1 LGFINNSKKKKIKTK
16 IEKLAS
22 ELYELTKIV
31 PEPLLRDIVDF
42 LPEDVIYELAV
53 KEDERIKD
61 LYSEGDYIPG
71 IARKL
76 TYDFMET
83 LIKVSKEIDPEYGL
97 LKRPGKENAGELLF
111 VRRLGIFLYSYY
123 GSFLYEVVANT
134 ASAILDNPDIDKDTV
149 RFALKGIDMDVVN
162 KYEQMF

>member
-1 LGFINNSKKKKIKTK
+1 MTQKELVNSLDGPPGRVTKFFVGEIEEAACICSCPRSFGGNIIK
-16 IEKLAS
+16 A
-22 ELYELTKIV
+22 
-31 PEPLLRDIVDF
+31 F
-42 LPEDVIYELAV
+42 L
-53 KEDERIKD
+53 K
-61 LYSEGDYIPG
+61 
-71 IARKL
+71 
-76 TYDFMET
+76 T

-97 LKRPGKENAGELLF
+97 LKRPEKENAGELLF